1 MKDIQQD
8 LQKTANDLESISQ
21 SLSGHAVFLQHSIH
35 AKDAADVSRQVVK
48 LQDTVDDLRTIAE
61 RINP

>member
-21 SLSGHAVFLQHSIH
+21 SLAGHAVFLEHSIH
-35 AKDAADVSRQVVK
+35 AKDAADVNRQVVK